1 MNYNMKEIN
10 IKNDIYKQKEINEM
24 NESPNEIQ
32 IIYKIK
38 ENEKK

>member
-1 MNYNMKEIN
+1 MKEIN

-24 NESPNEIQ
+24 NEIQ